1 MPGFKIGIGD
11 FNSALFRSTRTFVGS
26 PYPPAHKTKLDQK
39 SSKNAVVDLFW
50 CEESVGSCGREFFG
64 IQLSVLAPSGALVSL
79 VAVIR
84 AVQCKSIK
92 RNKIR
97 KKKSKHTSVV
107 WASS

>member
-11 FNSALFRSTRTFVGS
+11 FNTALFRSARTFVGP

-97 KKKSKHTSVV
+97 KKKSKHTCVV